1 MKQNLS
7 IIARLKKIALT
18 SIDLGR
24 EMAKDQAS
32 RASQSLKDSR
42 AGQLY
47 SSTRQRVDKVLDR
60 AEAELKKRRAPHT
73 KKADT
78 KKTETLPR
86 PPASGK
92 RHLGA
97 EKYSAKT
104 ARLTPH

>member
-18 SIDLGR
+18 TIDLGR
-24 EMAKDQAS
+24 EMAKDKAS
-32 RASQSLKDSR
+32 RASQSFSQSLKDSR
-42 AGQLY
+42 AGQFY
-47 SSTRQRVDKVLDR
+47 DSTRQRLDQALGR
-60 AEAELKKRRAPHT
+60 AEAGLKKYRRP
-73 KKADT
+73 KA
-78 KKTETLPR
+78 KGLETAQR

-97 EKYSAKT
+97 EKYSAKA

>member
-1 MKQNLS
+1 MKQNPS

-47 SSTRQRVDKVLDR
+47 SSTRLRVDKVLDR
-60 AEAELKKRRAPHT
+60 AEAELKKRRLPQ
-73 KKADT
+73 T

>member
-18 SIDLGR
+18 SLDLGR
-24 EMAKDQAS
+24 EMAKDKAS
-32 RASQSLKDSR
+32 RAGQSLKDSR

-47 SSTRQRVDKVLDR
+47 DSARQRVDKALGR
-60 AEAELKKRRAPHT
+60 AEAELKKRRAPT
-73 KKADT
+73 AKQAQ
-78 KKTETLPR
+78 TLPR

-97 EKYSAKT
+97 EKYSAKA